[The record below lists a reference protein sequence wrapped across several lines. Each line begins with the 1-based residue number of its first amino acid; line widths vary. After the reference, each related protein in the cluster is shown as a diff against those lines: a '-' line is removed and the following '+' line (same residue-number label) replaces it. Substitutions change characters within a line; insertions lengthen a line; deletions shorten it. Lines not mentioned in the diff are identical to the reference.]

1 MSIAL
6 IIVGLAVIFV
16 ILVLVK
22 AIRIIPEYQRIVVFR
37 LGRLLETK
45 GPGLVLLIPFVDKGT
60 IVDLREFYLE
70 IPRQDSIT
78 KDNAAIS
85 IDFIM
90 YYKVFEPS
98 TSVVQVSNFA
108 GAATNIAA
116 TTLRAVV
123 GDISLDDVLAKR
135 DEINTVLRV
144 KLDEVTERWGVK
156 VTNVEIREII
166 PPPSVQEAM
175 TRVMSAERQ
184 RRAVVTEADGAKQ
197 AAITV
202 AEGNKQSAILNAEGE
217 KQAAILRAEGNRQA
231 AILNAEGFAMALQRI
246 YETAQGVDA
255 NTMSL
260 QYLDAL
266 KQIGASPSTKWILPM
281 EVTNLLATVVGQ
293 AGRAFANGQP
303 PRPAVTAGASSPN
316 ASPPESPSAPGD
328 TPGT

>member
-1 MSIAL
+1 MTIWE
-6 IIVGLAVIFV
+6 IILGIVVIFV
-16 ILVLVK
+16 FLALIK

-37 LGRLLETK
+37 LGRLLATK
-45 GPGLVLLIPFVDKGT
+45 GPGLVWLIPFFDKGT
-60 IVDLREFYLE
+60 VVDLREFYLE

-175 TRVMSAERQ
+175 TRQMSAERT
-184 RRAVVTEADGAKQ
+184 RRAVVTEAEGAKS

-202 AEGNKQSAILNAEGE
+202 AEGNKEAAILNAEGAKQAAILTAE
-217 KQAAILRAEGNRQA
+217 GERQAAILRAEGFATALSKINESASQA
-231 AILNAEGFAMALQRI
+231 DGR
-246 YETAQGVDA
+246 
-255 NTMSL
+255 TMQL

-266 KQIGASPSTKWILPM
+266 RLSGGSPSSKVVVPM
-281 EVTNLLATVVGQ
+281 ELAGLVG
-293 AGRAFANGQP
+293 
-303 PRPAVTAGASSPN
+303 AVTAIAETATNGKDNS
-316 ASPPESPSAPGD
+316 
-328 TPGT
+328 